1 MADSVESSPTPGSPD
16 PASRSSGPEAD
27 APQSELFFSVASG
40 LEDVL
45 VAWGLVYET
54 YQRQGLIDPH
64 EFRIHTSPQA
74 ASRNA
79 AVITGRLHGQTVS
92 TLTGIRDSGA
102 GLPLDSVYRREL
114 DALRTA
120 GHRLTEVGLF
130 ADRRSD
136 FSRAVGALLGLMRF
150 AFYYGWTGGWT
161 EIVIGVHP
169 HHVRFYEQVIG
180 FEVMGPTLSY
190 GAVRGNPVVPLCLD
204 PDSRRR
210 STPLPRGLA
219 VFLRERIEEDAF
231 EGRCDFAPE
240 PLAASVLPAYLEY
253 QTGRTS

>member
-1 MADSVESSPTPGSPD
+1 
-16 PASRSSGPEAD
+16 
-27 APQSELFFSVASG
+27 
-40 LEDVL
+40 
-45 VAWGLVYET
+45 
-54 YQRQGLIDPH
+54 
-64 EFRIHTSPQA
+64 
-74 ASRNA
+74 
-79 AVITGRLHGQTVS
+79 
-92 TLTGIRDSGA
+92 
-102 GLPLDSVYRREL
+102 
-114 DALRTA
+114 
-120 GHRLTEVGLF
+120 
-130 ADRRSD
+130 
-136 FSRAVGALLGLMRF
+136 MRF

-190 GAVRGNPVVPLCLD
+190 GAVRGNRVVLLCLD
-204 PDSRRR
+204 PDTRRR

-253 QTGRTS
+253 HTRRTSGPQSPS